1 MESKISTTIII
12 GDSRRMDELRDE
24 SGHLVITS
32 PPYWQ
37 LKDYGNG
44 NQIGFNDSYEDYI
57 NNLNLVWNE
66 CYRVLHRGCRLCV
79 NIGDQF
85 ARSVYYGRYK
95 VIPIR
100 EEIIKFCETIGFD
113 YMGAIIWQK
122 VTTCNTT
129 GGATIMG
136 SFPYPRNGI
145 IKLDYEF
152 ILIFKKLGEPL
163 KVSREIREKS
173 KLTLEEWNEYFY
185 GHWNFSGER
194 QDKHLAMF
202 PEELPKRLI
211 KMFSFVEDTVLDPF
225 LGSGT
230 TCLAARNLG
239 RNSVGYEINVDFLPI
254 IKEKLNMVKSV
265 SKKIKGVIPACR
277 ESFLKKDA
285 GQAGMTKKMVHGL
298 YCQSNNK
305 HHEDFEIVIQKK
317 KAFDFKEEILKLPY
331 IFKDPVKFD
340 KKIDPKKLRFG
351 SRIDNEDSQRETYY
365 SVKDVVSPEIVI
377 LNNDLRVK
385 LIGIKEVK
393 SLNGEALQFLKDKI
407 RGEKVFL
414 KFDALKYDEKGNLLC
429 YLYLKNKTFIN
440 AHLIKNKLAQVDT
453 SHNFKY
459 KSKFIDLQNNKEA
472 VR

>member
-1 MESKISTTIII
+1 MNSENPKTTIIL
-12 GDSRRMDELRDE
+12 GDSRNMLDLNDE
-24 SGHLVITS
+24 SVHLIVTS

-44 NQIGFNDSYEDYI
+44 SQIGFNDTYEDYI

-66 CYRVLHRGCRLCV
+66 CYRVLHNGCRLCV

-95 VIPIR
+95 IIPIR

-152 ILIFKKLGEPL
+152 ILIFKKLGEQP
-163 KVSREIREKS
+163 KVSKEIREKS
-173 KLTLEEWNEYFY
+173 KLTTKEWNEYFY

-211 KMFSFVEDTVLDPF
+211 KMFSFVGDTVLDPF

-230 TCLAARNLG
+230 TCLAAKNLN
-239 RNSVGYEINVDFLPI
+239 RNSVGYEINKDFLPV
-254 IKEKLNMVKSV
+254 IKQKLN
-265 SKKIKGVIPACR
+265 IK
-277 ESFLKKDA
+277 
-285 GQAGMTKKMVHGL
+285 
-298 YCQSNNK
+298 NN
-305 HHEDFEIVIQKK
+305 ENLEIIFQKK
-317 KAFDFKEEILKLPY
+317 KPANYKEEILKLPY

-340 KKIDPKKLRFG
+340 KKIDPKKLKFG
-351 SRIDNEDSQRETYY
+351 SKIDTSDHQRETYY
-365 SVKDVVSPEIVI
+365 SVKDVISPEMVV
-377 LNNDLRVK
+377 LNNDLKVR
-385 LIGIKEVK
+385 LIGVKEDK
-393 SLNGEALQFLKDKI
+393 AINGKAMQFLEEKLK
-407 RGEKVFL
+407 GQKVFL
-414 KFDALKYDEKGNLLC
+414 KFDATKYDDKGNLLC

-440 AHLIKNKLAQVDT
+440 AHLIKNGLAGIDI
-453 SHNFKY
+453 SMDYKY
-459 KSKFIDLQNNKEA
+459 KSSFLKYRGA
-472 VR
+472 V

>member
-1 MESKISTTIII
+1 MPAKTTIII
-12 GDSRRMDELRDE
+12 GDSRKMDELKGK
-24 SGHLVITS
+24 SVHLVITS

-44 NQIGFNDSYEDYI
+44 SQIGFNDSYEDYI
-57 NNLNLVWNE
+57 NNLNLVWKE
-66 CYRVLHRGCRLCV
+66 CYRVLHEGCRLCV

-152 ILIFKKLGEPL
+152 ILIFKKLGNPA
-163 KVSREIREKS
+163 KVSREIKQKS
-173 KLTLEEWNEYFY
+173 KLTTEEWNEYFY

-211 KMFSFVEDTVLDPF
+211 KMFSFVGDTVLDPF

-230 TCLAARNLG
+230 ACLAAKNLN
-239 RNSVGYEINVDFLPI
+239 RNSMGYEINHDFLPT
-254 IKEKLNMVKSV
+254 IKEKLS
-265 SKKIKGVIPACR
+265 I
-277 ESFLKKDA
+277 
-285 GQAGMTKKMVHGL
+285 
-298 YCQSNNK
+298 NK
-305 HHEDFEIVIQKK
+305 HRQDFEIVIQKK
-317 KAFDFKEEILKLPY
+317 KNINYKEEIQKLPY
-331 IFKDPVKFD
+331 VFKDPVKFD
-340 KKIDPKKLRFG
+340 KKIGLKKLKFG
-351 SRIDNEDSQRETYY
+351 SKIDNSDHQRETYY
-365 SVKDVVSPEIVI
+365 SVKEIISPEIVV
-377 LNNDLRVK
+377 LNNDLKVR
-385 LIGIKEVK
+385 LIGVKEKKEVD
-393 SLNGEALQFLKDKI
+393 GEAVRFLSEKI
-407 RGEKVFL
+407 KGEKVFL
-414 KFDALKYDEKGNLLC
+414 KFDNIKYDNDGNLLC

-440 AHLIKNKLAQVDT
+440 AHLIKNKLADVDA
-453 SHNFKY
+453 SLNFKY
-459 KSKFIDLQNNKEA
+459 KSKFLAYKETK
-472 VR
+472 